1 MRDNPNLITNK
12 KKRLIDPS
20 ALRPLD
26 LFNVA
31 GKNGS
36 INVHYNKKYQ
46 KEERFMDEGEINKS
60 SYSFSSSHH
69 LIVPC

>member
-1 MRDNPNLITNK
+1 MRDNPNLITNKK

-36 INVHYNKKYQ
+36 INVYYNKKYQ
-46 KEERFMDEGEINKS
+46 KEEIYE
-60 SYSFSSSHH
+60 
-69 LIVPC
+69 